1 MTSSAGTRRA
11 LPDALGGSSRGVAD
25 GERPGLVEEGFV
37 VPGVEVEEVVAGEL
51 EQGYVF
57 GAFVVGHAEEAGLAG
72 VAATVVDGGI
82 LFKAK
87 DGVAAGGE
95 FAGKVG
101 ADGSESYDDDRVA
114 HVL

>member
-1 MTSSAGTRRA
+1 M
-11 LPDALGGSSRGVAD
+11 
-25 GERPGLVEEGFV
+25 
-37 VPGVEVEEVVAGEL
+37 
-51 EQGYVF
+51 
-57 GAFVVGHAEEAGLAG
+57 VGHAEEAGLAG

-114 HVL
+114 YVL